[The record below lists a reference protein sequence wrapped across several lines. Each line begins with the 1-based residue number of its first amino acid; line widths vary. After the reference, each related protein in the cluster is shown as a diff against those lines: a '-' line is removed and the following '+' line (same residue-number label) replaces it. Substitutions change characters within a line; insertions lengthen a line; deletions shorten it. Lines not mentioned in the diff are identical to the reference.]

1 MLALAVVLVSF
12 VILPPLHKSL
22 FSLLEDHAYLKSF
35 YDRPEDLRDQEIKK
49 KIRFENLSERES
61 QVAALLIQRK
71 TYKMI
76 AQELFIS
83 ENTVK
88 YYVKNIYSKY
98 QVQSRAELIETIV
111 KLID

>member
-1 MLALAVVLVSF
+1 MLTYGY
-12 VILPPLHKSL
+12 ILNSELMV
-22 FSLLEDHAYLKSF
+22 A
-35 YDRPEDLRDQEIKK
+35 
-49 KIRFENLSERES
+49 IRFENLSERES
-61 QVAALLIQRK
+61 QVASLLIQRK

-76 AQELFIS
+76 AEELFIS

-111 KLID
+111 KIDD